1 MINFFRKLLGDNDSV
16 SSKRFVGLV
25 AAMCLCITMV
35 VSSFVS
41 LKTPPSDTLIE
52 AVLWLALGSL
62 GFTSI
67 EKFSNYKRRD
77 RPDKDSETNS

>member
-1 MINFFRKLLGDNDSV
+1 MVDFFRKLLGDNDSV

-25 AAMCLCITMV
+25 ASMCLCITMV

-77 RPDKDSETNS
+77 KPDTDTETNS

>member
-1 MINFFRKLLGDNDSV
+1 MSFFKNLLNTGDNV
-16 SSKRFVGLV
+16 SSKRLVGLV
-25 AAMCLCITMV
+25 ASMCLCVTMV

-41 LKTPPSDTLIE
+41 LETPPSDTLIE

-77 RPDKDSETNS
+77 RPDKESETNS

>member
-1 MINFFRKLLGDNDSV
+1 MTNFFRKLLGDDDSV
-16 SSKRFVGLV
+16 SSKRFVGLL
-25 AAMCLCITMV
+25 ASICLCLTMV

-41 LKTPPSDTLIE
+41 LETPPSNTLIE

-67 EKFSNYKRRD
+67 EKFSNYKKRD
-77 RPDKDSETNS
+77 QP

>member
-1 MINFFRKLLGDNDSV
+1 MVNFFRKLLGDNDSV

-25 AAMCLCITMV
+25 ASMCLCVTMV